1 MDTLFFPHKTTQ
13 VSRAAHLVCSFAQ
26 FWFAKIEQRLP
37 PDIVHGVPYCMDEY
51 DRLFS
56 SARIPLSG
64 CDRWHERGDISKH
77 IVILRGSHLYK
88 VNVITL
94 DGVIC
99 VDILEDILKRVILS
113 SLSPAMTTNNLRL
126 GDFTTAE
133 RDVWCH
139 ARSHL
144 VQSSAR
150 TRSSLDDIDNAMFVL
165 SLDLEPAFDDDDFVA
180 VSLHGGHRS
189 GTQEHRWYDKTNFI
203 VDENGRASGNFEH
216 SLYDG
221 AAIRRLCDE
230 TWYMSNGIPTGRE
243 KWSYRWSSK
252 TSREWFSTFS
262 PLLFDPLNEKEK
274 EILKKISNEHVQNQ
288 KNVHIVQGTFDDFGK
303 DILKQE
309 FSGASPD
316 GILQILFKLTYAK
329 VHGWNGKG
337 NGGVYVYES
346 CQTKR
351 FLCGRTEVI
360 RTATLASN
368 QFVDYMMEHE
378 MLNTSIDVNVA
389 RNLFRN
395 AAEKHVEIAKLASNG
410 QGVDRHLFSL
420 FRLAGMEDGGAVGN
434 QSFMWP
440 TKGVFTSGFGW
451 RWGRMHKG
459 IDIANNVGTPIV
471 AAKDG
476 VVKFSGWSS
485 GYGYLV
491 ELAHADGS
499 STRYAHNSRLLV
511 RKGQIIPQGVKIS
524 LMGSTGR
531 STGPHLHFEI
541 RQRGGSALDPMA
553 KLPAR
558 RRA

>member
-1 MDTLFFPHKTTQ
+1 M
-13 VSRAAHLVCSFAQ
+13 SRAAHLVCSFAQ

-420 FRLAGMEDGGAVGN
+420 FRLAGMEDGGGGGGKQLPSIFMDPAWSLSNTSVLSTSNLSSESFHGMGYGPVVQHGYGLAYGICRDALYFGISN
-434 QSFMWP
+434 FVTHEVEGVEGMGGEGGEGEREKQS
-440 TKGVFTSGFGW
+440 GGFG
-451 RWGRMHKG
+451 GVLLESMN
-459 IDIANNVGTPIV
+459 DISKVPTNAEIFKNELFQTLRQMRKIM
-471 AAKDG
+471 
-476 VVKFSGWSS
+476 SS
-485 GYGYLV
+485 
-491 ELAHADGS
+491 AD
-499 STRYAHNSRLLV
+499 
-511 RKGQIIPQGVKIS
+511 
-524 LMGSTGR
+524 
-531 STGPHLHFEI
+531 
-541 RQRGGSALDPMA
+541 
-553 KLPAR
+553 
-558 RRA
+558 